1 MLRLPHLA
9 DQFAM
14 GLRDFHLTFGRLSDA
29 GGLQRLGVI
38 AIEAVKALIL
48 VQFRL
53 QPFAIPHIACDQ
65 LVLPFAIPG
74 EIHDGVCLH
83 GLLHTL
89 LITLVLLFENVQLF
103 HPHLRGPQI
112 PLRLAHRVGG
122 IVSPLGFPPC
132 TVRFGKL
139 RFGLCDQR
147 LRVASHG
154 FQRAIESCHD
164 LIGAVGWLVDVA
176 GLV

>member
-1 MLRLPHLA
+1 MCPKPGGDLVQLLFEPAFLGELADCPLCVFQLALALSPGCFRLLQRMLRLLHLA

-14 GLRDFHLTFGRLSDA
+14 GLRDFHLTFGRLSDT
-29 GGLQRLGVI
+29 GGLQRLGMI
-38 AIEAVKALIL
+38 AIEAVKALVL

-89 LITLVLLFENVQLF
+89 LITLVLLFESVQLF
-103 HPHLRGPQI
+103 HPHLRGP
-112 PLRLAHRVGG
+112 
-122 IVSPLGFPPC
+122 
-132 TVRFGKL
+132 
-139 RFGLCDQR
+139 
-147 LRVASHG
+147 
-154 FQRAIESCHD
+154 
-164 LIGAVGWLVDVA
+164 
-176 GLV
+176 